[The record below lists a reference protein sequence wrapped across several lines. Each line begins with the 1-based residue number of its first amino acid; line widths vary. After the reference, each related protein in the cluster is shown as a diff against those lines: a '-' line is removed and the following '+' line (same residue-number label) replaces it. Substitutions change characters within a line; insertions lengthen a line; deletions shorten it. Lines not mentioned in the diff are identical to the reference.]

1 MFCTKIGFSK
11 FKMGN
16 FFYFHLMNYLAH
28 IYLSD
33 ENENIQLGNFFAD
46 SVKGKSYLHY
56 PLEIQKGI
64 LLHRFIDSYTDDH
77 EQVRKSKR
85 RLDPKYGLYKGI
97 IIDIFFDHFLAK
109 NWIEYSDKTLVNF
122 TEQFYRNLER
132 NFDLL
137 PEKTKG
143 MVPYLIDQN
152 WLESYANFDGIE
164 AVLKGMNRR
173 TQNRSKMDMAMTDL
187 YSHYEVFESDFRIF
201 FPDLIK
207 SSQEKL
213 KTL

>member
-1 MFCTKIGFSK
+1 M
-11 FKMGN
+11 N
-16 FFYFHLMNYLAH
+16 FLAH

-33 ENENIQLGNFFAD
+33 DNENIQLGNFFAD
-46 SVKGKSYLHY
+46 SVKGKNYLNY

-64 LLHRFIDSYTDDH
+64 LLHRFIDTFTDDH
-77 EQVRKSKR
+77 EMVRKSKK

-109 NWIEYSDKTLVNF
+109 NWMKYSKRSLRDF
-122 TEQFYRNLER
+122 TQQFYRNLER

-143 MVPYLIDQN
+143 MVPFLIDQN
-152 WLESYANFDGIE
+152 WLESYAKIEGIE
-164 AVLKGMNRR
+164 AVLKGMDRR
-173 TQNRSKMDMAMTDL
+173 TQNKSKMDMAMTDL
-187 YSHYEVFESDFRIF
+187 HLYYDEFEEDFSKF
-201 FPDLIK
+201 FPDLVK
-207 SSQEKL
+207 SSVAKL

>member
-1 MFCTKIGFSK
+1 MFSTKIGFSK

-28 IYLSD
+28 IYLSND
-33 ENENIQLGNFFAD
+33 NEDIQLGNFFAD
-46 SVKGKSYLHY
+46 SVKGKTYLNY

-64 LLHRFIDSYTDDH
+64 LLHRFIDSFTDDH
-77 EQVRKSKR
+77 AQFRKSKR
-85 RLDPKYGLYKGI
+85 RLDPRYGLYKGI

-109 NWIEYSDKTLVNF
+109 NWAEYSSRSLRDF
-122 TEQFYRNLER
+122 TQQFYRNLKG

-137 PEKTKG
+137 PERTKG

-152 WLESYANFDGIE
+152 WLESYAKFEGIE

-173 TQNRSKMDMAMTDL
+173 TQNRSKMDLAMTDL
-187 YSHYEVFESDFRIF
+187 HLHYPYFEEDFSIF

-213 KTL
+213 ITL